1 MTLSTESTRFLEDL
15 KVYLLASGKNELA
28 TNEIVNELED
38 HLIEADADGKSVRAI
53 TGDSP
58 ADYIQSISKEMAFD
72 PKEAFWI
79 VLQVFLGASSFL
91 YLQNLLNGTTTF
103 SILLVAGFLLISA
116 VYLTT
121 LAFLFRQDALRD
133 GERPRIMRYGIH
145 GSIHFLLIIGLL
157 IVNGLVDSPKI
168 TLSPSVSW
176 MIGALLIL
184 WILVTAWKTKTWI
197 LPIAVSIFFVP
208 QLLLLFVFNLSEITA
223 VLVSYVLTSI
233 TIAVIFLRKSKQDQ
247 SKNTKL

>member
-15 KVYLLASGKNELA
+15 KVYLLASGKNEQA
-28 TNEIVNELED
+28 TNEIVNELEA
-38 HLIEADADGKSVRAI
+38 HLIEAEADGKSVRAI

-72 PKEAFWI
+72 LKEAFWL

-103 SILLVAGFLLISA
+103 SILLVGGFLLVSTI
-116 VYLTT
+116 YLTT
-121 LAFLFRQDALRD
+121 LALLFRQDALRD
-133 GERPRIMRYGIH
+133 GARPRIMRYGIH

-157 IVNGLVDSPKI
+157 VVNGLIDSPKI
-168 TLSPSVSW
+168 TLSPSVGW

-197 LPIAVSIFFVP
+197 LPIALLVFFVP
-208 QLLLLFVFNLSEITA
+208 QLLLLSVFDLSEITA

-233 TIAVIFLRKSKQDQ
+233 TIAVTFIRS
-247 SKNTKL
+247 SKNSQTD

>member
-38 HLIEADADGKSVRAI
+38 HLIEAEADGKSVRAI

-176 MIGALLIL
+176 MVGALLIL

>member
-38 HLIEADADGKSVRAI
+38 HLIEAEADGKSVRAI

-79 VLQVFLGASSFL
+79 VLQVFLCASSFL

-103 SILLVAGFLLISA
+103 SILLVGGFLLISA

-133 GERPRIMRYGIH
+133 GARPRIMRYGIH

-157 IVNGLVDSPKI
+157 IVNGLVDSQKI

-176 MIGALLIL
+176 MVGALLIL

-247 SKNTKL
+247 SNVSKH

>member
-15 KVYLLASGKNELA
+15 KVYLLASGKNEQA
-28 TNEIVNELED
+28 TNEIVLELED
-38 HLIEADADGKSVRAI
+38 HLIEAEADGKSVRSI

-58 ADYIQSISKEMAFD
+58 AAYIQSISHEMAFD
-72 PKEAFWI
+72 SKQAFWTI
-79 VLQVFLGASSFL
+79 MQVYLGASSFL
-91 YLQNLLNGTTTF
+91 YLQNLLNGTTTY
-103 SILLVAGFLLISA
+103 SILLVGGFLLISA

-121 LAFLFRQDALRD
+121 LALLFRKDALRD
-133 GERPRIMRYGIH
+133 TARPRLLRYGIH
-145 GSIHFLLIIGLL
+145 GSVHLLLIVGLL

-168 TLSPSVSW
+168 TLSPSVGW
-176 MIGALLIL
+176 MIGAFLIA

-197 LPIAVSIFFVP
+197 LPIAVFVFFVP

-233 TIAVIFLRKSKQDQ
+233 TIAVTFICS
-247 SKNTKL
+247 SKNSQAD

>member
-1 MTLSTESTRFLEDL
+1 
-15 KVYLLASGKNELA
+15 
-28 TNEIVNELED
+28 
-38 HLIEADADGKSVRAI
+38 
-53 TGDSP
+53 
-58 ADYIQSISKEMAFD
+58 MAFD

-103 SILLVAGFLLISA
+103 SILLVGGFLLISA

-133 GERPRIMRYGIH
+133 GARPRIMRYGIH

-168 TLSPSVSW
+168 TFSPSVGW
-176 MIGALLIL
+176 MIGALLII

-197 LPIAVSIFFVP
+197 LPIALLVYFVP
-208 QLLLLFVFNLSEITA
+208 QIILRSVFDWSELTS
-223 VLVSYVLTSI
+223 VLVGYAVAAI
-233 TIAVIFLRKSKQDQ
+233 TMTVAFIRESKQDQ
-247 SKNTKL
+247 SNVSKH

>member
-1 MTLSTESTRFLEDL
+1 
-15 KVYLLASGKNELA
+15 
-28 TNEIVNELED
+28 
-38 HLIEADADGKSVRAI
+38 
-53 TGDSP
+53 
-58 ADYIQSISKEMAFD
+58 
-72 PKEAFWI
+72 
-79 VLQVFLGASSFL
+79 
-91 YLQNLLNGTTTF
+91 LNGTTTF
-103 SILLVAGFLLISA
+103 SILLVGGFLLISA

-133 GERPRIMRYGIH
+133 GARHRIMRYGIH

-208 QLLLLFVFNLSEITA
+208 QLLLLFVFNLSEIIA

>member
-1 MTLSTESTRFLEDL
+1 MTLSTESKRFLEDL

-38 HLIEADADGKSVRAI
+38 HLIEAEADGKSVRAI

-103 SILLVAGFLLISA
+103 SILLVGGFLLISA

-133 GERPRIMRYGIH
+133 GARPRIMRYGIH

-168 TLSPSVSW
+168 TLSLSVGW
-176 MIGALLIL
+176 MIGALLII

-197 LPIAVSIFFVP
+197 LPIALLVYFVP
-208 QLLLLFVFNLSEITA
+208 QIILRSVFDWSELTS
-223 VLVSYVLTSI
+223 VLVGYVVAAI
-233 TIAVIFLRKSKQDQ
+233 TMTVAFIRESKQDQ
-247 SKNTKL
+247 SNVSKH

>member
-1 MTLSTESTRFLEDL
+1 MTLSTESKRFLEDL

-38 HLIEADADGKSVRAI
+38 HLIEAEADGKSVRAI

-103 SILLVAGFLLISA
+103 SILLVGGFLLISA

-133 GERPRIMRYGIH
+133 GARPRIMRYGIH

-168 TLSPSVSW
+168 TLFPSVGW

-197 LPIAVSIFFVP
+197 LPIALLVYFVP
-208 QLLLLFVFNLSEITA
+208 QIILRSVFDWSE
-223 VLVSYVLTSI
+223 LTSGLVGYVVAAI
-233 TIAVIFLRKSKQDQ
+233 TMTVAFIRESKQDQ
-247 SKNTKL
+247 SNVSKH

>member
-38 HLIEADADGKSVRAI
+38 HLIEAEADGKSVRAI

-116 VYLTT
+116 VYLIT

>member
-38 HLIEADADGKSVRAI
+38 HLIEAEADGKSVRAI

>member
-38 HLIEADADGKSVRAI
+38 HLIEAEADGKSVRAI

-58 ADYIQSISKEMAFD
+58 ADYIQSISKEMSFD

-91 YLQNLLNGTTTF
+91 YLQNLLNGKTTF
-103 SILLVAGFLLISA
+103 SILLVGGFLLISA
-116 VYLTT
+116 VYLTI

-133 GERPRIMRYGIH
+133 RARPRIMRYGIH

-176 MIGALLIL
+176 MVGALLIL

>member
-38 HLIEADADGKSVRAI
+38 HLIEAEADGKSVRAI

-157 IVNGLVDSPKI
+157 IVNGLVDSQKI

>member
-1 MTLSTESTRFLEDL
+1 M
-15 KVYLLASGKNELA
+15 
-28 TNEIVNELED
+28 
-38 HLIEADADGKSVRAI
+38 
-53 TGDSP
+53 
-58 ADYIQSISKEMAFD
+58 
-72 PKEAFWI
+72 
-79 VLQVFLGASSFL
+79 
-91 YLQNLLNGTTTF
+91 NGTTTF
-103 SILLVAGFLLISA
+103 SILLVGGFLLISA
-116 VYLTT
+116 VYLIT

-157 IVNGLVDSPKI
+157 IVNGLVDSQKI

>member
-15 KVYLLASGKNELA
+15 KVYLLASGKNEQA
-28 TNEIVNELED
+28 TNEIVNELEA
-38 HLIEADADGKSVRAI
+38 HLIEAEADGKSVRAI

-58 ADYIQSISKEMAFD
+58 ADYIQSISKEMTFD

-91 YLQNLLNGTTTF
+91 YLQNLLNGTMTF
-103 SILLVAGFLLISA
+103 SILLVGGFLLVSTI
-116 VYLTT
+116 YLTT
-121 LAFLFRQDALRD
+121 LALLFRQDALRD
-133 GERPRIMRYGIH
+133 GARPRIMRYGIH

-157 IVNGLVDSPKI
+157 VVNGLIDSPKI
-168 TLSPSVSW
+168 TLSPSVGW

-197 LPIAVSIFFVP
+197 LPIALLVFFVP
-208 QLLLLFVFNLSEITA
+208 QLLLLSVFDLSEITA

-233 TIAVIFLRKSKQDQ
+233 TIAVTFIRS
-247 SKNTKL
+247 SKNSQTD

>member
-1 MTLSTESTRFLEDL
+1 MTLSTESKRFLEDL

-38 HLIEADADGKSVRAI
+38 HLIEAEADGKSVRAI

-58 ADYIQSISKEMAFD
+58 AVYIQSISKEMSFD

-91 YLQNLLNGTTTF
+91 YLQNLLNGKTTF
-103 SILLVAGFLLISA
+103 SILLVGGFLLISA

-133 GERPRIMRYGIH
+133 RARPRIMRYGIH

-168 TLSPSVSW
+168 TLSLSVGW
-176 MIGALLIL
+176 MIGALLII

-197 LPIAVSIFFVP
+197 LPIAVFVFFVP

-233 TIAVIFLRKSKQDQ
+233 TIAVTFIRS
-247 SKNTKL
+247 SKNSKVD

>member
-38 HLIEADADGKSVRAI
+38 HLIEAEADGKSVRAI

-79 VLQVFLGASSFL
+79 VLHVFLGASSFL

>member
-38 HLIEADADGKSVRAI
+38 HLIEAEADGKSVRAI

-121 LAFLFRQDALRD
+121 LAFLFRQDALGD

>member
-28 TNEIVNELED
+28 TNEIVKELED
-38 HLIEADADGKSVRAI
+38 HLIEAEADGKSVRAI

-103 SILLVAGFLLISA
+103 SILLVGGFLLISA

-133 GERPRIMRYGIH
+133 GARPLIMRYGIH

-168 TLSPSVSW
+168 TLSPSVGW

-197 LPIAVSIFFVP
+197 LPIALLVYFVP
-208 QLLLLFVFNLSEITA
+208 QIILRSVFDWSE
-223 VLVSYVLTSI
+223 LTSGLVGYAVAAI
-233 TIAVIFLRKSKQDQ
+233 TMTVAFIRESKQDQ
-247 SKNTKL
+247 SNVSKH

>member
-28 TNEIVNELED
+28 TNEIVKELED
-38 HLIEADADGKSVRAI
+38 HLIEAEADGKSVRAI

-103 SILLVAGFLLISA
+103 SILLVGGFLLISA

-133 GERPRIMRYGIH
+133 GARPLIMRYGIH

-197 LPIAVSIFFVP
+197 LPIALLVYFVP
-208 QLLLLFVFNLSEITA
+208 QIILRSVFDWSELTS
-223 VLVSYVLTSI
+223 VLVGYAVAAI
-233 TIAVIFLRKSKQDQ
+233 TMTVAFIRESKQDQ
-247 SKNTKL
+247 SNVSKH

>member
-15 KVYLLASGKNELA
+15 KVYLLASGKNEQA
-28 TNEIVNELED
+28 TNEIVLELED
-38 HLIEADADGKSVRAI
+38 HLIEAEADGKSVRSI

-58 ADYIQSISKEMAFD
+58 AAYIQSISHEMAFD
-72 PKEAFWI
+72 SKQAFWTI
-79 VLQVFLGASSFL
+79 MQVYLGASSFL
-91 YLQNLLNGTTTF
+91 YLQNLLNGTTTY
-103 SILLVAGFLLISA
+103 SILLVGGFLLISA

-121 LAFLFRQDALRD
+121 LALLFRKDALRD
-133 GERPRIMRYGIH
+133 TARPRLLRYGIH
-145 GSIHFLLIIGLL
+145 GSVHLLLIVGLL

-168 TLSPSVSW
+168 TLSPSVGW
-176 MIGALLIL
+176 MIGAFLIA

-197 LPIAVSIFFVP
+197 LPIAVFVFFVP

-233 TIAVIFLRKSKQDQ
+233 TIAVTFIRS
-247 SKNTKL
+247 SKNSQAD

>member
-38 HLIEADADGKSVRAI
+38 HLIEAEADGKSVRAI

-103 SILLVAGFLLISA
+103 SILLVGGFLLISA

-133 GERPRIMRYGIH
+133 GARPLIMRYGIH

-168 TLSPSVSW
+168 TLFPSVGW
-176 MIGALLIL
+176 MIGALLII

-197 LPIAVSIFFVP
+197 LPIALLVYFVP
-208 QLLLLFVFNLSEITA
+208 QIILRSVFDWSELTS
-223 VLVSYVLTSI
+223 VLVGYAVAAI
-233 TIAVIFLRKSKQDQ
+233 TMTVAFIRESKQDQ
-247 SKNTKL
+247 SNVSKH

>member
-1 MTLSTESTRFLEDL
+1 MTLSTESKRFLEDL

-38 HLIEADADGKSVRAI
+38 HLIEAEADGKSVRAI

-58 ADYIQSISKEMAFD
+58 ADYIQSISKEMSFD

-103 SILLVAGFLLISA
+103 SILLVGGFLLISA

-133 GERPRIMRYGIH
+133 GARPRIMRYGIH

-168 TLSPSVSW
+168 TLFPSVGW

-197 LPIAVSIFFVP
+197 LPIALLVYFVP
-208 QLLLLFVFNLSEITA
+208 QIILRSVFDWSELTS
-223 VLVSYVLTSI
+223 VLVGYVVAAI
-233 TIAVIFLRKSKQDQ
+233 TMTVVFIRESKQDQ
-247 SKNTKL
+247 SNVSKH

>member
-28 TNEIVNELED
+28 TNEIVKELED
-38 HLIEADADGKSVRAI
+38 HLIEAEADGKSVRAI

-58 ADYIQSISKEMAFD
+58 ADYIQSISKEMSFD
-72 PKEAFWI
+72 PKEAFWL

-91 YLQNLLNGTTTF
+91 YLQNLLDGTTTF
-103 SILLVAGFLLISA
+103 SILLVGGFLLISA

-133 GERPRIMRYGIH
+133 GARPRIMRYGIH

-168 TLSPSVSW
+168 TLSPSVGW

-197 LPIAVSIFFVP
+197 LPSALLVYFVP
-208 QLLLLFVFNLSEITA
+208 QIILRSVFDWSELTS
-223 VLVSYVLTSI
+223 VLVGYAVAAI
-233 TIAVIFLRKSKQDQ
+233 TMTVAFIRESKQDQ
-247 SKNTKL
+247 SNVSKH

>member
-38 HLIEADADGKSVRAI
+38 HLIEAEADGKSVRAI

-197 LPIAVSIFFVP
+197 LPIALLVYFVP
-208 QLLLLFVFNLSEITA
+208 QIILRSVFDWSE
-223 VLVSYVLTSI
+223 LTSGLVGYVVAAI
-233 TIAVIFLRKSKQDQ
+233 TMTVVFIRESKQDQ
-247 SKNTKL
+247 SNVSKR